1 MLIPNVSSRHCEN
14 AIIQALEGPS
24 RAAMTAGGAFRDLEE
39 GTFAAEQQVL
49 RKSFTVLPSSSYS
62 SLLFGPTHQAS
73 VIAIM

>member
-1 MLIPNVSSRHCEN
+1 MVFLVGFMNDEQEASNGSVVLCEILIPNLSSRHCYN

-49 RKSFTVLPSSSYS
+49 
-62 SLLFGPTHQAS
+62 
-73 VIAIM
+73 